1 MRKSGKRKEIKKNTD
16 KMFGKHFQT
25 FRKFCNTAISLSYSI
40 ETYAFIVF
48 SDALATNNLLLV
60 PILTQ

>member
-1 MRKSGKRKEIKKNTD
+1 
-16 KMFGKHFQT
+16 MFGKHFQT